1 MRDFDRSTL
10 DGAARYYAA
19 QWNMPDVM
27 GNAGNW
33 TGGPKMVMQDLYGFT
48 FKDEFDYL
56 LEGLKNRLGPTS
68 LDEFEALATKTFA
81 PRKEKV
87 FAGLLKDKLAV
98 DIDGGHLP
106 GVIGTT
112 KTDGRYIGI
121 TMIEVEAPW
130 HIRYRKANGI
140 AKTEESRKGGLVQ
153 RPAMLV
159 WPIYAG
165 EGEERIADSGVADEL
180 PPGTPGLPVGATVTK
195 ISNEVALLMADA
207 CVDNLDEGSAGAT
220 IQGRTGSQPAD
231 PDTSV
236 SGTNLFTLTCSTT
249 AFGAAADATP
259 GGEATAASITD
270 DSSADATGTLGYVRC
285 SSSNSGGTPLDDHI
299 DGEAGTSGADW
310 NFNTLSIVSG
320 STVSA
325 TSWTVKMP
333 ES

>member
-1 MRDFDRSTL
+1 M
-10 DGAARYYAA
+10 
-19 QWNMPDVM
+19 
-27 GNAGNW
+27 
-33 TGGPKMVMQDLYGFT
+33 
-48 FKDEFDYL
+48 
-56 LEGLKNRLGPTS
+56 
-68 LDEFEALATKTFA
+68 
-81 PRKEKV
+81 
-87 FAGLLKDKLAV
+87 
-98 DIDGGHLP
+98 
-106 GVIGTT
+106 
-112 KTDGRYIGI
+112 
-121 TMIEVEAPW
+121 
-130 HIRYRKANGI
+130 
-140 AKTEESRKGGLVQ
+140 
-153 RPAMLV
+153 
-159 WPIYAG
+159 
-165 EGEERIADSGVADEL
+165 
-180 PPGTPGLPVGATVTK
+180 GATVTK

-236 SGTNLFTLTCSTT
+236 SGTNLFTLTCSAT